1 MTLLAIF
8 AGAAL
13 VLAVVG
19 IYGVMSYSVTQRAHE
34 MGIRMALG
42 ASRASVLRL
51 VLGQSLSLAL
61 AGIALGLAGS
71 LIMANLMASLL
82 FQVPPR
88 DPLTFALVALVLTAS
103 ALLASYLP
111 ARKATQVDPMIS
123 LRCE

>member
-1 MTLLAIF
+1 MVL
-8 AGAAL
+8 AL
-13 VLAVVG
+13 VG
-19 IYGVMSYSVTQRAHE
+19 ISGVMSYSVTQRAHE

-88 DPLTFALVALVLTAS
+88 DPLTFALVALILTAS
-103 ALLASYLP
+103 ALFASYLP
-111 ARKATQVDPMIS
+111 ARRATQVDPMTS